1 MSENIGDLN
10 DNWNISQEIEII
22 DGPFNGFKGVIYFI
36 NREKMILRV
45 KVNLWGRD
53 TPVELNFSQ
62 IKPLD

>member
-10 DNWNISQEIEII
+10 DNWNINQEIEII

-53 TPVELNFSQ
+53 TPVELDFSQ

>member
-10 DNWNISQEIEII
+10 DNWNINQEIEII

-45 KVNLWGRD
+45 KVDLWGRD

>member
-10 DNWNISQEIEII
+10 DNWNINQEIEII

-36 NREKMILRV
+36 NTEKMILRV
-45 KVNLWGRD
+45 KVDLWGRD

>member
-1 MSENIGDLN
+1 MTENIGDLN
-10 DNWNISQEIEII
+10 ENWNINQEIEII

-53 TPVELNFSQ
+53 TPVELKFSQ
-62 IKPLD
+62 IKSLD

>member
-10 DNWNISQEIEII
+10 DNWNINQEIEII
-22 DGPFNGFKGVIYFI
+22 DGPFIGFKGVIYFI

-62 IKPLD
+62 SKPLD

>member
-1 MSENIGDLN
+1 MNENIGDLN
-10 DNWNISQEIEII
+10 ENWNISQEIEII
-22 DGPFNGFKGVIYFI
+22 DGPFIGFKGVIYFI
-36 NREKMILRV
+36 NREKMILKV

>member
-1 MSENIGDLN
+1 MNENIGDLN
-10 DNWNISQEIEII
+10 ENWNINQEIEII
-22 DGPFNGFKGVIYFI
+22 DGPFIGFKGVIYFI

>member
-10 DNWNISQEIEII
+10 DNCNINQEIEII

>member
-10 DNWNISQEIEII
+10 DNWNINQEIEII

>member
-10 DNWNISQEIEII
+10 DNWNINQEIEII

-36 NREKMILRV
+36 NREKMILKV